1 VQTGDPARVHHDSV
15 SPADAAARSGR
26 VRFSQAGITFPSGPV
41 GPHLWSIFHDRKRN
55 LIARLKELGVK
66 LDREVNVTGTIQ
78 ELTLRISELEEE
90 LDGDGGRNGSDQ
102 AGPAVISTS
111 VQPGADITSGSI
123 TENPASTEIVEL
135 VAVETLATLHIDAL
149 HATRNEPVS
158 IVEPGVII
166 RVSEQDADEL
176 IDKGLAREV

>member
-1 VQTGDPARVHHDSV
+1 MTEKE
-15 SPADAAARSGR
+15 
-26 VRFSQAGITFPSGPV
+26 T
-41 GPHLWSIFHDRKRN
+41 

-90 LDGDGGRNGSDQ
+90 LDGDGGEETEVTQ

>member
-1 VQTGDPARVHHDSV
+1 MTE
-15 SPADAAARSGR
+15 
-26 VRFSQAGITFPSGPV
+26 
-41 GPHLWSIFHDRKRN
+41 KEK
-55 LIARLKELGVK
+55 LIARLNELGVK
-66 LDREVNVTGTIQ
+66 LNREVNVTGTIQ

-90 LDGDGGRNGSDQ
+90 LDGDGGEETEVTQ
-102 AGPAVISTS
+102 AGPAVSSMS

-123 TENPASTEIVEL
+123 TENPASTEIAEL
-135 VAVETLATLHIDAL
+135 VVVETLATLHIDAL

-176 IDKGLAREV
+176 IAKGLAREV